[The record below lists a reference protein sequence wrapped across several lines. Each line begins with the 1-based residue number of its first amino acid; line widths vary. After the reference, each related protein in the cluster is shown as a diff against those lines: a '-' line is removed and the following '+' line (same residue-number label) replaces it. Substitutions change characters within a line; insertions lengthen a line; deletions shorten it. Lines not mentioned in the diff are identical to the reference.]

1 MQRDE
6 RTEWLL
12 SPRFGKYL
20 RRQASTESPVFG
32 SLDGQLI
39 ACHRVSALRLVPGV
53 VLVIVKE
60 AGNLLLQLYG
70 VTRLANGTGVVE
82 KLPLDGSR
90 QVVPLHDHGRP
101 EALQDMLLIPCERC
115 SLVAI
120 ALRVWERRASLD
132 LPAGEGSS
140 QLLAGIPALCFY
152 VGHV

>member
-6 RTEWLL
+6 RTGWLL

-20 RRQASTESPVFG
+20 VDERAQKAPSLLSGWTADRMSPV
-32 SLDGQLI
+32 
-39 ACHRVSALRLVPGV
+39 SASRLVAGV

-60 AGNLLLQLYG
+60 AGNLLLQLYR
-70 VTRLANGTGVVE
+70 VTRLANGSGVIE
-82 KLPLDGSR
+82 KLPLDASR

-120 ALRVWERRASLD
+120 ALRFWQRRASLS

-140 QLLAGIPALCFY
+140 QLVAGIPALCFY

>member
-60 AGNLLLQLYG
+60 TGNLLLQLYG

-82 KLPLDGSR
+82 
-90 QVVPLHDHGRP
+90 VPLHDHGRP